1 MSLSEAPAGPR
12 FGPKIRALRRRHEM
26 TQAVFAERLGV
37 SASYLNLIENGRRP
51 LPAGLLVKLAET
63 FDVDVRAFAGNDD
76 ARIVSNLL
84 EVFADPLFEGEELST
99 VDVREMASASPQ
111 AAHAVLMLYRAYK
124 GARGTTDQ
132 LVAQLTDGE
141 DFGLA
146 DRSLLPSEEVSDL
159 IQTRMNYFPEL
170 EKGAESLRDALGGD
184 ELAPGLTRYLERS
197 LGVRVQ
203 VGRWADEPGTL
214 RRYDPEG
221 RVLLLSELLPTR
233 ARTFELAHQIA
244 LLVQRDALDALT
256 ADPALTTA
264 ESRSLGR
271 VALANYFAAAVLMP
285 YDAFLRAAR
294 EERNDVDVI
303 GRRFRVGFEQV
314 CHRLTTLRKPQAEG
328 VPFHM
333 IRIDAAGNISKRFS
347 ASGIRFAR
355 FSGACVRWNIFS
367 AFQTPGM
374 IRVQLSR
381 MPENE
386 TYFCI
391 ARTIQKDSAGY
402 HAQQPVLAIG
412 LGCDIR
418 HAPALVYAD
427 GVSLEDPRLAV
438 SVGVTCRTCERTDCD
453 QRALPSLKVPLR
465 VDENR
470 RGISLYAE
478 ARRAAPKE
486 GTSAGRT
493 FPDAASAAPKPRP
506 AEGRG
511 ARPAPGPRERVQR

>member
-1 MSLSEAPAGPR
+1 
-12 FGPKIRALRRRHEM
+12 M

-76 ARIVSNLL
+76 ARVVSNLL

-132 LVAQLTDGE
+132 LVAQLADGE

-146 DRSLLPSEEVSDL
+146 ERSLLPSEEVSDL

-170 EKGAESLRDALGGD
+170 ERGAEALRDALGGD
-184 ELAPGLTRYLERS
+184 ELAPGLTRHLERA

-214 RRYDPEG
+214 RRYDPDG

-244 LLVQRDALDALT
+244 LLTQRDALDALT
-256 ADPALTTA
+256 ADPALSTA

-271 VALANYFAAAVLMP
+271 VALANYVASAVLMP
-285 YDAFLRAAR
+285 YTDFLRAAMD
-294 EERNDVDVI
+294 ELYDLDVL

-486 GTSAGRT
+486 GTSAARSTLEAALGAAKGR
-493 FPDAASAAPKPRP
+493 SGR
-506 AEGRG
+506 ERG
-511 ARPAPGPRERVQR
+511 ARPASGPRERVQR

>member
-1 MSLSEAPAGPR
+1 
-12 FGPKIRALRRRHEM
+12 M

-76 ARIVSNLL
+76 ARVVSNLL
-84 EVFADPLFEGEELST
+84 EVFADPLFDGEELSS

-141 DFGLA
+141 DFGIA
-146 DRSLLPSEEVSDL
+146 ERSLLPSEEVSDL

-170 EKGAESLRDALGGD
+170 EKGAEALCEALGGD

-233 ARTFELAHQIA
+233 ARTFELAHQVA
-244 LLVQRDALDALT
+244 LLQQREALDALT
-256 ADPALTTA
+256 GDPALTTG

-285 YDAFLRAAR
+285 YEAFLRAAQ

-314 CHRLTTLRKPQAEG
+314 CHRLTTLRRPQAEG

-478 ARRAAPKE
+478 ARRANPKDA
-486 GTSAGRT
+486 TSAGRAA
-493 FPDAASAAPKPRP
+493 PDGPAAGPKPRQP
-506 AEGRG
+506 R
-511 ARPAPGPRERVQR
+511 RAPSGPRERVQR